1 MKKIELLA
9 PAGSMES
16 LYAAVQAGCDAVYLG
31 GSKFS
36 ARAYATNFTDDVM
49 KDAVRYCHLYGV
61 KIYITIN
68 TLIKDS
74 EISEAIEYVGF
85 LREIGVDALIIQ
97 DTGLAYLV
105 KQNYP
110 DVELHASTQ
119 MTIHNGEGAK
129 FYKSQGYER
138 IVLSRELSIEEIGFI
153 SKDLDIETEIFVHGA
168 LCVSYSGA
176 CLMSSII
183 GGRSGNRGRC
193 AQSCRLPYDL
203 VNKVTSEKKS
213 GYLLSPKDLA
223 FLEHIDKIIESGTS
237 SLKIEGRMKRPEY
250 VAGVVSIYRRAINAY
265 YNKEN
270 FDYKE
275 ALKVLAQLFNRE
287 GFSSGYLFK
296 NLGKDL
302 MSYNFPRN
310 TGIRVGVSKGNG
322 NILLEDSIAV
332 GDGIRSDEDG
342 VIISS
347 IVLKGKEVDRAFK
360 GDLVKIKGLNAKGN
374 VVIFKT
380 SDEELLTK
388 LSEYYKN
395 PYEKKLKVQGRV
407 SFKIDKPIEFIGI
420 YNEKEFVVYGDIVQK
435 AIKKPIEKEKLIASL
450 EKTGNTVFQFSEIV
464 IDEYEEG
471 FLPISSI
478 NNVRRALIEKIEEDV
493 LKREDKKEI
502 SKINYN
508 RKDKSVVEIP
518 KVFVSVQ
525 NSEQLKACIDAGI
538 KDIAVDVFMRKF
550 NVNLDDCKDINL
562 YIKTSPIVK
571 NEFSRVVSYIEKNLK
586 YIKGIVTSN
595 MGIVS
600 YFKHKTDI
608 YGDYKINIFNKYSL
622 DFYKDY
628 LKAATVSVELNK
640 GELSNVAKNSPIGT
654 MLLVYGKIE
663 VMVSEYCPIGSVFGN
678 LNEKSKCSTPC
689 EDGEFALVDRKNA
702 EFLVKS
708 DKFCR
713 SHIYNSVPINLL
725 YNIKN
730 IKNIVHSIRFDFIDE
745 DYETTYKVCKSFIEE
760 NDNLDSISSTKG
772 HFKRGVE

>member
-1 MKKIELLA
+1 MKKLELLA

-16 LYAAVQAGCDAVYLG
+16 LYAAVQAGCDAIYLG

-36 ARAYATNFTDDVM
+36 ARAYATNFTEEDM
-49 KDAVRYCHLYGV
+49 KSAVRYCHLYGV
-61 KIYITIN
+61 KIYVTIN
-68 TLIKDS
+68 TLMKDS
-74 EISEAIEYVGF
+74 ELSEAVEYVGF

-129 FYKSQGYER
+129 FYKDQGYER
-138 IVLSRELSIEEIGFI
+138 IVLSRELNVKEIGYI

-168 LCVSYSGA
+168 LCICYSGS

-203 VNKVTSEKKS
+203 VNKVTSEKRS

-250 VAGVVSIYRRAINAY
+250 VAGVVSIYRKAIDAY
-265 YNKEN
+265 YNKEKFN
-270 FDYKE
+270 YKE
-275 ALKVLAQLFNRE
+275 ELKVLAQLFNRE
-287 GFSSGYLFK
+287 GFSNGYLFK

-332 GDGIRSDEDG
+332 GDGVRNNEDG

-347 IVLKGKEVDRAFK
+347 IILNGKEVEKAFK
-360 GDLVKIKGLNAKGN
+360 GDTVQIKGLNTKGN
-374 VVIFKT
+374 DIIFKT
-380 SDEELLTK
+380 SNEELLTK

-395 PYEKKLKVQGRV
+395 PFEKKLGIQGKVY
-407 SFKIDKPIEFIGI
+407 FKVDENIKLSGI
-420 YNEKEFVVYGDIVQK
+420 YNNKEYVVEGDMVQK
-435 AIKKPIEKEKLIASL
+435 ALKKPIEKEKLISSL
-450 EKTGNTVFQFSEIV
+450 EKTGNTVFKFNEIV
-464 IDEYEEG
+464 VDEFEEG

-493 LKREDKKEI
+493 LNKEEKKEAT
-502 SKINYN
+502 KINYN
-508 RKDKSVVEIP
+508 RKDKDVREVP
-518 KVFVSVQ
+518 KIFVSVQ
-525 NSEQLKACIDAGI
+525 NSQQLKGCIDAGI
-538 KDIAVDVFMRKF
+538 NDIAIDVFIRKCDIKLEDYN
-550 NVNLDDCKDINL
+550 NVNL
-562 YIKTSPIVK
+562 YIKTSPIIK
-571 NEFSRVVSYIEKNLK
+571 EEFNNVVSFIEKNSQN
-586 YIKGIVTSN
+586 IKGILTSN
-595 MGIVS
+595 AGIIAH
-600 YFKHKTDI
+600 FNNKINI
-608 YGDYKINIFNKYSL
+608 YGDYKINIFNKYTL

-628 LKAATVSVELNK
+628 LLNATLSIELNK
-640 GELSNVAKNSPIGT
+640 GEITTVAKNSPIAT
-654 MLLVYGKIE
+654 MLLAYGKIE
-663 VMVSEYCPIGSVFGN
+663 VMVSEHCPIGSVYGGLSEN
-678 LNEKSKCSTPC
+678 TKCSVPC
-689 EDGEFALVDRKNA
+689 EKGEFTLVDRKEA

-708 DKFCR
+708 DRFCR

-730 IKNIVHSIRFDFIDE
+730 IKNMVNSIRLDFIDE
-745 DYETTYKVCKSFIEE
+745 DYKTTYDICRSFVDEKEYIT
-760 NDNLDSISSTKG
+760 NINSTKG

>member
-1 MKKIELLA
+1 MKKVELLA

-36 ARAYATNFTDDVM
+36 ARAYATNFTDEDM
-49 KDAVRYCHLYGV
+49 KNAVRYCHLYGV

-68 TLIKDS
+68 TLMKDS

-85 LREIGVDALIIQ
+85 LRNIGVDALIIQ

-129 FYKSQGYER
+129 FYKAQGYER
-138 IVLSRELSIEEIGFI
+138 IVLSRELNVKEIEHI
-153 SKDLDIETEIFVHGA
+153 SKNLDIETEIFVHGA

-193 AQSCRLPYDL
+193 AQSCRLPYEL

-250 VAGVVSIYRRAINAY
+250 VAGVVSIYRRAIDAY
-265 YNKEN
+265 YNKEK

-275 ALKVLAQLFNRE
+275 ALKILAQLFNRE

-310 TGIRVGVSKGNG
+310 TGIRVGVSKGKG
-322 NILLEDSIAV
+322 SILLEDSLAV
-332 GDGIRSDEDG
+332 GDGVRSDEDG
-342 VIISS
+342 IIISS
-347 IVLKGKEVDRAFK
+347 IFLSGKEVKKASK
-360 GDLVKIKGLNAKGN
+360 GDIVQIKGLNVKSN
-374 VVIFKT
+374 VAIFKT

-388 LSEYYKN
+388 LSVFYKN
-395 PYEKKLKVQGRV
+395 PYGKKLEIVGKVT
-407 SFKIDKPIEFIGI
+407 FKVDEPIKFSAI
-420 YNEKEFVVYGDIVQK
+420 YNGKEFTVNGDVVQK
-435 AIKKPIEKEKLIASL
+435 AIKKPIEKEKLISSL
-450 EKTGNTVFQFSEIV
+450 EKTGNTVFKFSEIQ
-464 IDEYEEG
+464 IKEFEDG
-471 FLPISSI
+471 FMAVSSI

-493 LKREDKKEI
+493 LYKQDKNEI
-502 SKINYN
+502 RNINYN
-508 RKDKSVVEIP
+508 RKDKAVKNTPRI
-518 KVFVSVQ
+518 FVAVQ
-525 NSEQLKACIDAGI
+525 NSQQLKACIDAGI
-538 KDIAVDVFMRKF
+538 RDIALEIYMRKSD
-550 NVNLDDCKDINL
+550 LRLEEYKDVNL
-562 YIKTSPIVK
+562 YIKTSPIIK
-571 NEFSRVVSYIEKNLK
+571 EEFSSVVSYIEKNLNN
-586 YIKGIVTSN
+586 IKGILSSN
-595 MGIVS
+595 MGIIS
-600 YFKHKTDI
+600 YFNDKIDI
-608 YGDYKINIFNKYSL
+608 YGDYKINVFNKYSL
-622 DFYKDY
+622 DFYKEY
-628 LKAATVSVELNK
+628 LTCTTLSVELNK
-640 GELSNVAKNSPIGT
+640 GEIATVTKNSPIST

-663 VMVSEYCPIGSVFGN
+663 IMVSEYCPIGSVYGD
-678 LNEKSKCSTPC
+678 LSESTKCSTPC
-689 EDGEFALVDRKNA
+689 EGGEFTLVDRKNA

-730 IKNIVHSIRFDFIDE
+730 IKNMVNCVRLDFIDE
-745 DYETTYKVCKSFIEE
+745 NYEITYNICKSIIDEKDCL
-760 NDNLDSISSTKG
+760 NNLSSTKG